1 MTRFSKFLSVLAS
14 FGLSLIAI
22 TAEANVY
29 LSGDDK
35 WVSDFGPMQFVAID
49 ELHRRDKTQVL
60 NDGKITHVAVY
71 PDYEGGMMSGV
82 MNDNVLKGYWYQ
94 TAPTPFKCKR
104 KIHGTHY
111 WGKYRFK
118 FTSDSRFTGLWNYCG
133 KRVSSRWNG
142 RKSALK
148 W

>member
-1 MTRFSKFLSVLAS
+1 MVLFKKVVPILVSTGFSLVAT
-14 FGLSLIAI
+14 A
-22 TAEANVY
+22 AEANVY

-35 WVSDFGPMQFVAID
+35 WLSDFGPMQFVEIN
-49 ELHRRDKTQVL
+49 ELNRLDRTQVL

-71 PDYEGGMMSGV
+71 PDYKGSMMSGT
-82 MNDNVLKGYWYQ
+82 MNDNVLEGYWYQ
-94 TAPTPFKCKR
+94 TSRTPVKCKR

-118 FTSDSRFTGLWNYCG
+118 FTSSSKFKGLWNYCN

-142 RKSALK
+142 RKSTQK

>member
-1 MTRFSKFLSVLAS
+1 MTRFSKFLPVLAS
-14 FGLSLIAI
+14 FGLPLIAI

-29 LSGDDK
+29 LSGEDK

-71 PDYEGGMMSGV
+71 PDYEGGMISGI
-82 MNDNVLKGYWYQ
+82 MNNNVLSGYWYQ
-94 TAPTPFKCKR
+94 TSPTPSKCKR

-133 KRVSSRWNG
+133 KPVSSRWNG
-142 RKSALK
+142 VKSESK